1 MKKNNECPKT
11 LKDHIF
17 YGLTLDDE
25 QRKFVEAIWSEDTI
39 ITVCNAKAGTGKTTL
54 AIAVANLLY
63 EYGRYNG
70 VSYIISPSMEEK
82 QGYLP
87 GNNYD
92 KTAPYIQPLKD
103 ALLTLDINPDYAI
116 KDPNNVSIIKEN
128 KAFIDFM
135 PHTYLRGTN
144 FENQVVII
152 DEAQNFYFDEL
163 KKTLTRIHDNCKVIL
178 IGHTEQCDL
187 YKKPQNTGFRPY
199 WNAFANCDDSR
210 VKVCELTINH
220 RGWLSTFC
228 DDVAINNNQS
238 VWNWSDKGKN
248 TYGGNTYGG
257 SSDFESIIQECEHKV
272 ISNKPGFF
280 INSGCPEPGTI
291 PV

>member
-1 MKKNNECPKT
+1 
-11 LKDHIF
+11 
-17 YGLTLDDE
+17 
-25 QRKFVEAIWSEDTI
+25 
-39 ITVCNAKAGTGKTTL
+39 
-54 AIAVANLLY
+54 
-63 EYGRYNG
+63 
-70 VSYIISPSMEEK
+70 MEEK

-103 ALLTLDINPDYAI
+103 ALLTLNINPDYAI

-187 YKKPQNTGFRPY
+187 YKKPQNTGFKPY

-228 DDVAINNNQS
+228 DDVGNVREKDMSCSRPIGEMVFAECNQS
-238 VWNWSDKGKN
+238 EKTMKN
-248 TYGGNTYGG
+248 SFYQ
-257 SSDFESIIQECEHKV
+257 D
-272 ISNKPGFF
+272 SNLDPN
-280 INSGCPEPGTI
+280 II